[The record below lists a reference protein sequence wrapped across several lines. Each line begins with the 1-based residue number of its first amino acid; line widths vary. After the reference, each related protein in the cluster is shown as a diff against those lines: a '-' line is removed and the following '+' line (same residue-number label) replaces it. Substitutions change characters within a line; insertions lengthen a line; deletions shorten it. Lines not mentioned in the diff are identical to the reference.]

1 MIDLSGLEVWFV
13 TGSQHLYGPE
23 TLKAVE
29 QHSAIIGAALSA
41 ASSIPVEVVAKPVV
55 TTRESIERLCLD
67 ANSSR
72 NCIGL
77 ITWMHTFSPAR
88 MWISGLESL
97 AKPFLH
103 LHTQFNEE
111 LPWATIDMEFM
122 NLNQSAHG
130 DREFGFLVS
139 RMRRPRKVVV
149 GSWREASVHSEVAG
163 WTRAACG
170 WHDARQLR
178 IARLGDNMRNV
189 AVTEGDKT
197 AAQIKLRYCVN
208 GYGTGEL
215 VERMGQV
222 NDAEVEKLAAE
233 YDQTYSLA
241 EPLRPNGCKRKALL
255 EAARIEIGLRHF
267 LSDTGANAFTDTFE
281 DLHGLPQLPGIAAQ
295 RLMAD
300 GYGFAAEGDWKTAAL
315 VRAMK
320 VMSHGLKGGTS
331 FMEDY
336 TYHLKD
342 GGQVLGAH
350 MLEVCPSIAAD
361 KPTVEVH
368 PLSIGAKGD
377 PVRLVF
383 TASSGNAVNASI
395 VDMGNR
401 FRLVVNQVNLVTPTE
416 PLRKLPVARAVWI
429 PEPNLKIAATGWI
442 LAGASHHTGL
452 SQALTIEHLRNFAEI
467 AGMECLIIDRDTEI
481 ADFTNALRWNEVY
494 YHSATGF
501 S

>member
-1 MIDLSGLEVWFV
+1 MIDLSGLEAWFV
-13 TGSQHLYGPE
+13 TGSQDLYGPE
-23 TLKAVE
+23 ALKAVE

-41 ASSIPVEVVAKPVV
+41 ASSIPVKIVAKPVV
-55 TTRESIERLCLD
+55 TTSESIERLCLD

-88 MWISGLESL
+88 MWISGLQSL
-97 AKPFLH
+97 TKPLLH
-103 LHTQFNEE
+103 WHTQFNEE
-111 LPWATIDMEFM
+111 LPWATIDMDFM

-149 GSWREASVHSEVAG
+149 GSWREPNVHSEVAG

-170 WHDARQLR
+170 WHDARQLK

-189 AVTEGDKT
+189 AVTEGDKA

-208 GYGTGEL
+208 GYGIGEL
-215 VERMGQV
+215 VQRMGQV

-255 EAARIEIGLRHF
+255 DAARIEIGLRHF
-267 LSDTGANAFTDTFE
+267 LSDAGASAFTDTFE

-350 MLEVCPSIAAD
+350 MLEICPSIAAD
-361 KPTVEVH
+361 RPTAEIH
-368 PLSIGAKGD
+368 PLSIGGKGD

-401 FRLVVNQVNLVTPTE
+401 FRLVVNQVNLVPPTE
-416 PLRKLPVARAVWI
+416 PLPKLPVARAMWI

-442 LAGASHHTGL
+442 MAGASHHTGL

-467 AGMECLIIDRDTEI
+467 SGMECLTIDRDTKI

-494 YHSATGF
+494 YHSASGF